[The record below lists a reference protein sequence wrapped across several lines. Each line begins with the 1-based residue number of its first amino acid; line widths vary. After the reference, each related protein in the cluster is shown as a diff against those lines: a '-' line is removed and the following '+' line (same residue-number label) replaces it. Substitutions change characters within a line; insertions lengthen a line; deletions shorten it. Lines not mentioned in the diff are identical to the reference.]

1 LIKDKDITYI
11 VDYIFKTYIFNRL
24 YSVEALTLIKILSVR
39 YPQSIYIYTDEL
51 LSYLKEN
58 DKDLKQ
64 DNKIKQIVCDIYG
77 NVLIKSECKTRF
89 INNLENILIHIILN
103 RPSSVMISAIEY
115 ILLILVVTLKY

>member
-1 LIKDKDITYI
+1 MIKDKDITYI